1 MGQAAD
7 VRLGRQRAPRYEVGD
22 NRLPYLRSANVLDG
36 SLDLNDVKAMQFS
49 PAEQQVFALQPGD
62 VLVTEGSGSRETVG
76 VSAVWNSELPGTVC
90 FQNTLIRLRPR
101 IGLTDGRFLAWWM
114 RHARLSEQVAA
125 VSSGANILHLSADGL
140 KRLTI
145 TVPPL
150 QEQRRIAN
158 FLDDRIARIDQVA
171 VARQRQLAGVEHAF
185 QARRRDAVLGRGA
198 TRVRGTEL
206 PWAPVIPE
214 GWPVRR
220 LSQLAALGTGHT
232 PSRSRPELWVDCDV
246 NWLTTSDVHRFRRD
260 EIDTISSTEARISE
274 LGLANSAAV
283 LHPKGTVALSRTAS
297 AGFSILMDNDMATS
311 QDFVTWTPGP
321 ALSAKYLLHALRV
334 MRPFLLGFLAT
345 GSTHKTI
352 YFPDLMDLRIPVPDR
367 AEQDEAVRRVE
378 AVAESRAGARAA
390 LEREVDLLREYKQ
403 SLITAAVTGQID
415 VTTASRRIPGVS

>member
-1 MGQAAD
+1 MTRLRGVVD
-7 VRLGRQRAPRYEVGD
+7 VRRDVIMPSEMDPVVDHFSIPSLDAAGRPETVARESIDSHKVRLVGGEVLVSRLNPRKSRVHLVPRTLQAPSVASTEFVPLMPRRIDPRYL
-22 NRLPYLRSANVLDG
+22 RYLLLSEITRQVLDSRVRSATRSHQRVESSEIL
-36 SLDLNDVKAMQFS
+36 
-49 PAEQQVFALQPGD
+49 AL
-62 VLVTEGSGSRETVG
+62 
-76 VSAVWNSELPGTVC
+76 AVPCEKTN
-90 FQNTLIRLRPR
+90 
-101 IGLTDGRFLAWWM
+101 
-114 RHARLSEQVAA
+114 
-125 VSSGANILHLSADGL
+125 
-140 KRLTI
+140 
-145 TVPPL
+145 
-150 QEQRRIAN
+150 EQRRIAD

-171 VARQRQLAGVEHAF
+171 AARQRQLAGIEQAF
-185 QARRRDAVLGRGA
+185 EARRRDAVLGRGA

-260 EIDTISSTEARISE
+260 EIDTISSTETRISD

-378 AVAESRAGARAA
+378 AVAETRAGARAA

-415 VTTASRRIPGVS
+415 VTTASTRIPGVS

>member
-1 MGQAAD
+1 MESSEI
-7 VRLGRQRAPRYEVGD
+7 L
-22 NRLPYLRSANVLDG
+22 
-36 SLDLNDVKAMQFS
+36 
-49 PAEQQVFALQPGD
+49 AL
-62 VLVTEGSGSRETVG
+62 
-76 VSAVWNSELPGTVC
+76 AVPCEKTN
-90 FQNTLIRLRPR
+90 
-101 IGLTDGRFLAWWM
+101 
-114 RHARLSEQVAA
+114 
-125 VSSGANILHLSADGL
+125 
-140 KRLTI
+140 
-145 TVPPL
+145 
-150 QEQRRIAN
+150 EQRRIADI
-158 FLDDRIARIDQVA
+158 LDDRIARIDQVA
-171 VARQRQLAGVEHAF
+171 AARQRQLAGIEQAF
-185 QARRRDAVLGRGA
+185 EARRRDAVLGRGA

-260 EIDTISSTEARISE
+260 EIDTISSTETRISD

-378 AVAESRAGARAA
+378 AVAETRAGARAA

-415 VTTASRRIPGVS
+415 VTTASTRIPGVS